1 MERGGIGQLWVWA
14 KERID
19 ALQPRIFIYDLS
31 SHTRALRVCVS
42 ALAVTLH
49 MLAQS
54 SVPFASQMAP
64 PEEESA
70 REAVTVGSPKALNPL
85 VALPFMSGLL
95 DGQRVMRHAV
105 QNAVALL
112 NGRVDPHI
120 AAPDQA
126 IPTWV
131 LAKAKARAPQQQR
144 SVQQQQKS
152 ARSGAAL
159 PSLPLPLC
167 TAPCAAAGA
176 CL

>member
-85 VALPFMSGLL
+85 V
-95 DGQRVMRHAV
+95 GQRVMRHAV